1 MKNILFLL
9 SLLFAFSCYGQ
20 KKKSVSSKS
29 VVSFAKIENL
39 QVEIKN
45 ENFQLTLLDKGKE
58 VDALVIKKAGD
69 MVPIATK
76 ITPFTANGTRLYLV
90 TWTEKTNTKTDLKT
104 EDKLVVFS
112 YVYNLATKK
121 EVFFNTQL
129 TNNIVEKVFLDRN
142 KTASETQTRIRRE
155 GFEFILNPDGT
166 LTQKTA
172 KQLNKWKYDLATDSF
187 IDAKKK

>member
-155 GFEFILNPDGT
+155 GYEFILNPDGT

-187 IDAKKK
+187 MDAKKK

>member
-9 SLLFAFSCYGQ
+9 SLLFVFSCYGQ

-76 ITPFTANGTRLYLV
+76 IAPFTANGTQLYLV

-155 GFEFILNPDGT
+155 GYEFILNPDGI

>member
-9 SLLFAFSCYGQ
+9 SLFFAFSCNGQ

-104 EDKLVVFS
+104 EDELVVFS

-155 GFEFILNPDGT
+155 GYEFSLNPDGT

-187 IDAKKK
+187 MDAKKK

>member
-112 YVYNLATKK
+112 YVYNLTTKK

-155 GFEFILNPDGT
+155 GYEFILNPDGT

>member
-76 ITPFTANGTRLYLV
+76 ITPFTANGTQLYLV
-90 TWTEKTNTKTDLKT
+90 TWTEKTNTKIDLKT

-155 GFEFILNPDGT
+155 GYEFSLNPDGT

>member
-155 GFEFILNPDGT
+155 GYEFSLNPDGT

>member
-76 ITPFTANGTRLYLV
+76 ITPFTANGTQLHLV
-90 TWTEKTNTKTDLKT
+90 TWTEKTNSKSDLKT

-155 GFEFILNPDGT
+155 GYEFILNPDGT
-166 LTQKTA
+166 ITQKTA

-187 IDAKKK
+187 MDAKKK

>member
-76 ITPFTANGTRLYLV
+76 IIPFTANGTRLYLV

-155 GFEFILNPDGT
+155 GYEFSLNPDGT

>member
-76 ITPFTANGTRLYLV
+76 ITPFTANGTQLYLV
-90 TWTEKTNTKTDLKT
+90 TWAEKTNTKTDLKT

-155 GFEFILNPDGT
+155 GYEFILNPDGT

>member
-76 ITPFTANGTRLYLV
+76 ITPFTANGTQLYLV
-90 TWTEKTNTKTDLKT
+90 TWAEKTNTKTDLKT

-155 GFEFILNPDGT
+155 GYEFSLNPDGT

>member
-76 ITPFTANGTRLYLV
+76 ITPFMANGTQLYLV

-155 GFEFILNPDGT
+155 GYEFILNPDGT

>member
-121 EVFFNTQL
+121 EIFFNTQL

-155 GFEFILNPDGT
+155 GYEFILNPDGT

>member
-20 KKKSVSSKS
+20 KKKNVSSKS

-58 VDALVIKKAGD
+58 VDAMVIKKAGD

-76 ITPFTANGTRLYLV
+76 ITPFTANGTQLYLV

-155 GFEFILNPDGT
+155 GYEFSLNPDGT

>member
-20 KKKSVSSKS
+20 KRKSVSSKS

-121 EVFFNTQL
+121 EIFFNTQL

-155 GFEFILNPDGT
+155 GYEFSLNPDGT

>member
-155 GFEFILNPDGT
+155 GYEFILNPDGT

>member
-29 VVSFAKIENL
+29 VVSFAIIENL

-155 GFEFILNPDGT
+155 GYEFSLNPDGT